1 MHYLQIEKIIFDPS
15 KIDLKVPKDVVDI
28 CYTPIVQSGG
38 NYDIKVSAVSNDEY
52 LSSDVVLCSLGAR
65 YKNYC
70 ANVSRTFMV
79 DPCAKIEETY
89 TVLLALYDACLAKC
103 VPGNPLKSV
112 HEEAHAFLSKKHADL
127 EPHLP
132 KSFGF
137 ITGLEF
143 RDGSLTLNAT
153 NNAVFKAGMTVNF
166 SVGLHNIPLTAQ
178 DTEKSPESIKKLQVF
193 SLLLADTISV
203 QQEGPA
209 EIMTKFSKDFSSV
222 SYNLADGD
230 NESEKEKE
238 ELGSGETADGLRRSN
253 RGIEERQVAESNASM
268 RAAKQKELM
277 ERKVQEAKKRLA
289 KSGGKD
295 VDNEEE
301 VEAKDLETYKSP
313 EEYPRD
319 LLPNQVKV
327 DLEHEAMIV
336 PIGGRPVPFHISTIK
351 SVLMPEPDR
360 ATYMRINFYAPG
372 AALGKEASANMQ
384 KLVDKYGPTNTFIK
398 ELTFRS
404 LDPRNLTTAFRMFQ
418 ELRKRI
424 RQREQK
430 AEQEKDLVVQDKLVR
445 IKDQRVPRLLDLT
458 MRPNIST
465 KKCVGS
471 LEAHQNGLRF
481 TSTRG
486 EVLDVMYGNIKH
498 AFFQPCENTLMVLLH
513 FHLKNPIMVGKK
525 KCSDVQFLT
534 EVVQASLNL
543 DGARRSAYDPDEL
556 EEEQREREMRK
567 RLNIAFKDFCKK
579 VERVAN
585 HYSFNVEFDIPYS
598 DMGFYANVH
607 REMVF
612 LQPSV
617 HCLVNLTELPNFVVT
632 LSEVEH
638 IHFERVSR
646 ATRNF
651 DMTLIFRDWDI
662 VPRTI
667 QSIELKYFE
676 KIQDWLNDVDLTYT
690 EGGLSMNWVNV
701 MKEVKADDRFYEDTD
716 HDGVKKPAGWAWLSA
731 DADSDE
737 EEEESDAESEYGS
750 EEDSDSDES
759 DSDEDSDES
768 DYESDELESDFD
780 EDAEDE
786 LEEKGMDWDELE
798 KEAATEDRQKRAR
811 GEDDV
816 QSDDERKRK
825 QARAGRSAPGKRR

>member
-1 MHYLQIEKIIFDPS
+1 M
-15 KIDLKVPKDVVDI
+15 PKDVVDI

-38 NYDIKVSAVSNDEY
+38 KYDIKVSAVSNEDY
-52 LSSDVVLCSLGAR
+52 LSSDVILCSLGAR

-79 DPCAKIEETY
+79 DPCPKIEETY
-89 TVLLALYDACLAKC
+89 SVLLALYDACLAKC
-103 VPGNPLKSV
+103 IPGNPLKSV
-112 HEEAHAFLSKKHADL
+112 YEEAHAFLIKKDAAL
-127 EPHLP
+127 EAHLP

-137 ITGLEF
+137 VTGLEF
-143 RDGSLTLNAT
+143 RDGSLALNGS
-153 NNAVFKAGMTVNF
+153 NGNLFKAGMTVNF
-166 SVGLHNIPLTAQ
+166 SVGLHGIPVTAQ
-178 DTEKSPESIKKLQVF
+178 DTDKSPEVIKKLQAF

-203 QQEGPA
+203 QKEGPA

-222 SYNLADGD
+222 SYNLGGD
-230 NESEKEKE
+230 DEDEGTKE
-238 ELGSGETADGLRRSN
+238 ELGTMHTEDGVRRST
-253 RGIEERQVAESNASM
+253 RGIEERQVAESNASL
-268 RAAKQKELM
+268 RAVKQKELM
-277 ERKVQEAKKRLA
+277 ERKVVEAKKRLA
-289 KSGGKD
+289 KGGSSNPE
-295 VDNEEE
+295 NEG
-301 VEAKDLETYKSP
+301 VMEAKDLKTYSSP

-327 DLEHEAMIV
+327 DLEREAVIV

-372 AALGKEASANMQ
+372 TTLGKEASANMNL
-384 KLVDKYGPTNTFIK
+384 LVAKYGPTNTFIK

-418 ELRKRI
+418 ELRKRV

-445 IKDQRVPRLLDLT
+445 IKDQRVPRLQDLT
-458 MRPNIST
+458 MRPNISN
-465 KKCVGS
+465 KKCVGA

-481 TSTRG
+481 TSHRG
-486 EVLDVMYGNIKH
+486 EVLDVMYSNIKH

-534 EVVQASLNL
+534 EVIQASLNL

-567 RLNIAFKDFCKK
+567 RLNVAFKDFCKK
-579 VERVAN
+579 VERVAT

-598 DMGFYANVH
+598 DMGFSGNVH

-612 LQPSV
+612 IQPSV
-617 HCLVNLTELPNFVVT
+617 HCLVNLTELPNFVTT
-632 LSEVEH
+632 LSDVEH

-651 DMTLIFRDWDI
+651 DMTLIYRDWDI

-667 QSIELKYFE
+667 TAIELKYFE

-690 EGGLSMNWVNV
+690 EGGLSMNWANV
-701 MKEVKADDRFYEDTD
+701 MKEVKLDDRFYEDTD

-737 EEEESDAESEYGS
+737 EDEEDEEESEYGS
-750 EEDSDSDES
+750 DSSEDSSEDDDDSEDSDASS
-759 DSDEDSDES
+759 
-768 DYESDELESDFD
+768 YASDELESDFD
-780 EDAEDE
+780 EDAEEE
-786 LEEKGMDWDELE
+786 LEEQGMDWDDLE
-798 KEAATEDRQKRAR
+798 KEAMVQDKQKRVR
-811 GEDDV
+811 GEDEG
-816 QSDDERKRK
+816 SDDERRRK
-825 QARAGRSAPGKRR
+825 QARSGSSSKGGNPRR